1 MKDETHT
8 YVKLFRTLTPETAD
22 DIGETVLVLPP
33 GFAPPKTMTLTT
45 QVTPEVGLYTC
56 ERFKLRRT
64 RRDRLTGERHAIYVL
79 HETWF
84 EDECP

>member
-1 MKDETHT
+1 M
-8 YVKLFRTLTPETAD
+8 
-22 DIGETVLVLPP
+22 
-33 GFAPPKTMTLTT
+33 MLTT